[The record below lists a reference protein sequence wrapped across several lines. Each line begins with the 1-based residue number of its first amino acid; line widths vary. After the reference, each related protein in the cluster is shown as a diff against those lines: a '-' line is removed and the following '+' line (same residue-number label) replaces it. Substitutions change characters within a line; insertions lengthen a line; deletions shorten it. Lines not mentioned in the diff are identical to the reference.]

1 MTESDMITLLRSY
14 DALRDLRTFLG
25 VDGIGF
31 GYDSILERLNVGGVI
46 CRHAKGYNGDVERW
60 MLDVLDD
67 RESSYADRARRLLGK
82 TDRTSQIGKESQ
94 V

>member
-31 GYDSILERLNVGGVI
+31 GYDSILERLNVGDVI
-46 CRHAKGYNGDVERW
+46 LNYVAGYEGDVERW

-67 RESSYADRARRLLGK
+67 REASYSERARRLLHGN
-82 TDRTSQIGKESQ
+82 
-94 V
+94 